1 MATVTQLKH
10 IGLSDKEA
18 KVYLAMLELGPATVL
33 EIAAKAGVNRPTTY
47 VEIESLK
54 KKGLASSQTRGT
66 KQLFMAESPDQLKFL
81 LEREVKHVE
90 QKKEELTSVLP
101 DLMTLFNLGE
111 EKPQV
116 RFFEGKEG
124 LTRMQENFLKAKQK
138 IILGISSIDDVF
150 RLFPNHPELYTARRI
165 NKKIHTKLIYTSRKG
180 AFLKKDDARMIRESK
195 FVPPEKLPFNADVTI
210 YDENVAIAALKG
222 RIAGVII
229 TQKEIAD
236 SFRGLFDLI
245 WKTADRLS

>member
-54 KKGLASSQTRGT
+54 KKGLASTQTRGT
-66 KQLFMAESPDQLKFL
+66 KQLSMAESPDQLKFL

-124 LTRMQENFLKAKQK
+124 LLKMQDEFLKTKTKEVLA
-138 IILGISSIDDVF
+138 ISSIDDV
-150 RLFPNHPELYTARRI
+150 LKIFPDHLQAYAPRRRQ
-165 NKKIHTKLIYTSRKG
+165 KKIHAKLIYTAKKG
-180 AFLKKDDARMIRESK
+180 PSFKKFDKEMLRESK
-195 FVPPEKLPFNADVTI
+195 YISPKHLPFSADVTI
-210 YDENVAIAALKG
+210 YDHNVAIAALKG
-222 RIAGVII
+222 KIVGAIIA
-229 TQKEIAD
+229 QKEIAD
-236 SFRGLFDLI
+236 SFRGLFNLI
-245 WKTADRLS
+245 WNLADKL